1 MTRNNDSNRTETT
14 PRTETVSSAPRVA
27 ITSRWSGGRSK
38 PRLVT
43 FSWGATAPSM
53 RR

>member
-1 MTRNNDSNRTETT
+1 MTNTKTNDRTETT
-14 PRTETVSSAPRVA
+14 ARSEAPSTAPRVA
-27 ITSRWSGGRSK
+27 ITSRWSTGRGK
-38 PRLVT
+38 PKLVT